1 MVGSRA
7 EIQCGNVPGVNYTWR
22 GPTNEIST
30 DPLIISPVSVSDD
43 ESTYKCI
50 ANIPSN
56 IMYCQTEEESIV
68 VNVIGKYEVVKCMNE
83 FLLLMVLYSMHRCFT
98 KYLFFTNISSHL
110 VEKESNHLILFENGS
125 LIEVLRIGYILIIY
139 HLKNTI
145 ICYSGN

>member
-7 EIQCGNVPGVNYTWR
+7 EIHCGNVPGVNYTWR

-43 ESTYKCI
+43 HSNYTCI

-56 IMYCQTEEESIV
+56 LTNCQSEEESIV

-83 FLLLMVLYSMHRCFT
+83 FLLLMVLQSMHRCFT
-98 KYLFFTNISSHL
+98 KYLFSQIFQAI
-110 VEKESNHLILFENGS
+110 
-125 LIEVLRIGYILIIY
+125 
-139 HLKNTI
+139 
-145 ICYSGN
+145 